1 MTLDEIL
8 KVAVTVL
15 ASDKD
20 VRAMRL
26 PVDGSYVDE
35 KRDGI
40 QMLWDC
46 DFTMNRQQLLNFIYY
61 TN

>member
-1 MTLDEIL
+1 M
-8 KVAVTVL
+8 L

-26 PVDGSYVDE
+26 PVDGSYLDE